1 MAWTFFLYI
10 LGVKT
15 KTQFKE
21 KMYRFLTYVP
31 DIDSA
36 LNDFWNVNEHKVK
49 FWYKDRQKDDDIIIS
64 ASPEFLLKPI
74 CERLG
79 IKNLM
84 ASKVDK
90 HTGLYD
96 GENCWGEEKVKRLY
110 EKFPNAKCEEF
121 YSDSLSDTPLAELA
135 DKAMIIRENELI
147 EFANKCKYDSYS
159 KDKIV
164 KLTADIDVSGS
175 DFKGISYFAG
185 TFDGGSHIISGF
197 NVDYKGSDFGFFRY
211 IAESGFITNLNISG
225 SINVTGSQEN
235 IGGIAGVNKG
245 VINESS
251 FSGKV
256 NASTATG
263 AIAGYNHENA
273 KIVSCTSDAD
283 ILATNQT
290 GGIAGVNDGLISSC
304 TSKSRVNT
312 QELDTTLDIGGVD
325 VGTLNLTQNVIDRND
340 MGGIA
345 GESTGIISDCV
356 NYGKIGFAHTGYNV
370 GGIAGKQSGKV
381 ITCSNEGEIYGR
393 KDVGGIVGQAEPDIE
408 SEYLNDRVDDVQS
421 SIDII
426 NSTLNNMSSSMNNAS
441 SDVKSYTE
449 NIIDQYKELLDKL
462 QDKLNGNNDNDEK
475 IEDFVDDIS
484 KDIEN
489 STVADDIHGLADTV
503 DSEIRT
509 IADSIERISAQIKNI
524 GNTVTETMDVVT
536 SDDNYIEDISSA
548 DSAQNSDGVIA
559 KSVNRGAV
567 HGDINAGGIAGT
579 MNVEYDVDPEYD
591 LDITETTNVR
601 LRSTVSDV
609 VIYCINYGEVNSKKD
624 CAGGIVGLQE
634 LGLVYGSE
642 GYGTVKSETG
652 NYAGGIAGNSASAIT
667 DSYSLCNVESED
679 YTGGICG
686 KGYTMQNC
694 ISIPAIL
701 GDGEAKGSLAGII
714 ESDGEVSTNIFVN
727 DIYGGIDDIN
737 YSGKADSA
745 SYEAVMAMEN
755 IPDGFHR
762 VTLVFKADGN
772 VIDTKNIAYN
782 ANLGVSELP
791 SIPDKDGFYAQW
803 PENIVSK
810 PILQNTV
817 VEAEYHVWIES
828 VAGDIASQNDKPLFI
843 AEGKFYDDNKI
854 TLSKCDTDNLSGD
867 IEYSYAWKMRGTDV
881 KDKGTKTCHFYI
893 KNTLGSS
900 EVWYRDNADS
910 GWVKADAKEH
920 GSYMTAEIPYE
931 ADFAVIHKESSNM
944 IYYICGGAA
953 ACIIVLAV
961 IIIKK
966 RKKRNK

>member
-1 MAWTFFLYI
+1 MTMKKYLKKRIIPAGLSLI
-10 LGVKT
+10 LIIMTVISI
-15 KTQFKE
+15 
-21 KMYRFLTYVP
+21 MPINV
-31 DIDSA
+31 SA
-36 LNDFWNVNEHKVK
+36 E
-49 FWYKDRQKDDDIIIS
+49 
-64 ASPEFLLKPI
+64 
-74 CERLG
+74 
-79 IKNLM
+79 
-84 ASKVDK
+84 
-90 HTGLYD
+90 
-96 GENCWGEEKVKRLY
+96 
-110 EKFPNAKCEEF
+110 
-121 YSDSLSDTPLAELA
+121 DSLNVIEIS
-135 DKAMIIRENELI
+135 RVNELI

-370 GGIAGKQSGKV
+370 GGIAGKQRGKV

-489 STVADDIHGLADTV
+489 STVADDIHGVADTV

-536 SDDNYIEDISSA
+536 SDDDYIEDISSA

-791 SIPDKDGFYAQW
+791 SIPDKDGYYAQW

-817 VEAEYHVWIES
+817 VEAEYHVWVES

-893 KNTLGSS
+893 KNTSGSS

-920 GSYMTAEIPYE
+920 GSYMTSEIPYE

>member
-1 MAWTFFLYI
+1 MTMKKYLKKRIIPAGLSLI
-10 LGVKT
+10 LIIMTVISI
-15 KTQFKE
+15 
-21 KMYRFLTYVP
+21 MPINV
-31 DIDSA
+31 SA
-36 LNDFWNVNEHKVK
+36 E
-49 FWYKDRQKDDDIIIS
+49 
-64 ASPEFLLKPI
+64 
-74 CERLG
+74 
-79 IKNLM
+79 
-84 ASKVDK
+84 
-90 HTGLYD
+90 
-96 GENCWGEEKVKRLY
+96 
-110 EKFPNAKCEEF
+110 
-121 YSDSLSDTPLAELA
+121 DSLNVIEIS
-135 DKAMIIRENELI
+135 RVNELI

-489 STVADDIHGLADTV
+489 STVADDIHGVADTV

-536 SDDNYIEDISSA
+536 SDDDYIEDISSA

-893 KNTLGSS
+893 KNPSGSS

>member
-1 MAWTFFLYI
+1 MTMKKYLKKRIIPAGLSLI
-10 LGVKT
+10 LIIMTVISI
-15 KTQFKE
+15 
-21 KMYRFLTYVP
+21 MPINV
-31 DIDSA
+31 SA
-36 LNDFWNVNEHKVK
+36 E
-49 FWYKDRQKDDDIIIS
+49 
-64 ASPEFLLKPI
+64 
-74 CERLG
+74 
-79 IKNLM
+79 
-84 ASKVDK
+84 
-90 HTGLYD
+90 
-96 GENCWGEEKVKRLY
+96 
-110 EKFPNAKCEEF
+110 
-121 YSDSLSDTPLAELA
+121 DSLNVIEIS
-135 DKAMIIRENELI
+135 RVNELI

-304 TSKSRVNT
+304 TSNSRVNT

-489 STVADDIHGLADTV
+489 STVADDIHGVADTV

-536 SDDNYIEDISSA
+536 SDDDYIEDISSA

-791 SIPDKDGFYAQW
+791 SIPDKDGYYAQW

-867 IEYSYAWKMRGTDV
+867 IEFSYAWKMRGTDV

-893 KNTLGSS
+893 KNTSGSS

>member
-1 MAWTFFLYI
+1 MTMKKYLKKRIIPAGLSLI
-10 LGVKT
+10 LIIMTVISI
-15 KTQFKE
+15 
-21 KMYRFLTYVP
+21 MPINV
-31 DIDSA
+31 SA
-36 LNDFWNVNEHKVK
+36 E
-49 FWYKDRQKDDDIIIS
+49 
-64 ASPEFLLKPI
+64 
-74 CERLG
+74 
-79 IKNLM
+79 
-84 ASKVDK
+84 
-90 HTGLYD
+90 
-96 GENCWGEEKVKRLY
+96 
-110 EKFPNAKCEEF
+110 
-121 YSDSLSDTPLAELA
+121 DSLNVIEIS
-135 DKAMIIRENELI
+135 RVNELI

-283 ILATNQT
+283 TLATNQT

-893 KNTLGSS
+893 KNTSGSS

-931 ADFAVIHKESSNM
+931 ADFAVIHKESSNI

>member
-1 MAWTFFLYI
+1 MTMKKYLKKRIIPAGLSLI
-10 LGVKT
+10 LIIMTVISI
-15 KTQFKE
+15 
-21 KMYRFLTYVP
+21 MPINV
-31 DIDSA
+31 SA
-36 LNDFWNVNEHKVK
+36 E
-49 FWYKDRQKDDDIIIS
+49 
-64 ASPEFLLKPI
+64 
-74 CERLG
+74 
-79 IKNLM
+79 
-84 ASKVDK
+84 
-90 HTGLYD
+90 
-96 GENCWGEEKVKRLY
+96 
-110 EKFPNAKCEEF
+110 
-121 YSDSLSDTPLAELA
+121 DSLNVIEIS
-135 DKAMIIRENELI
+135 RVNELI

-489 STVADDIHGLADTV
+489 STVADDIHGVADTV

-536 SDDNYIEDISSA
+536 SDDDYIEDISSA

-791 SIPDKDGFYAQW
+791 SIPDKDGYYAQW

-843 AEGKFYDDNKI
+843 AEGKFYVDNKI

-893 KNTLGSS
+893 KNTSGSS

>member
-1 MAWTFFLYI
+1 MTMKKYLKKRIIPAGLSLI
-10 LGVKT
+10 LIIMTVISI
-15 KTQFKE
+15 
-21 KMYRFLTYVP
+21 MPINV
-31 DIDSA
+31 SA
-36 LNDFWNVNEHKVK
+36 E
-49 FWYKDRQKDDDIIIS
+49 
-64 ASPEFLLKPI
+64 
-74 CERLG
+74 
-79 IKNLM
+79 
-84 ASKVDK
+84 
-90 HTGLYD
+90 
-96 GENCWGEEKVKRLY
+96 
-110 EKFPNAKCEEF
+110 
-121 YSDSLSDTPLAELA
+121 DSLNVIEIS
-135 DKAMIIRENELI
+135 RVNELI

-449 NIIDQYKELLDKL
+449 NIIDQYKELLNKL

-489 STVADDIHGLADTV
+489 STVADDIHGVADTV

-536 SDDNYIEDISSA
+536 SDDDYIEDISSA

-791 SIPDKDGFYAQW
+791 SIPDKDGYYAQW

-893 KNTLGSS
+893 KNTSGSS

>member
-1 MAWTFFLYI
+1 MTMKKYLKKRIIPAGLSLI
-10 LGVKT
+10 LIIMTVISI
-15 KTQFKE
+15 
-21 KMYRFLTYVP
+21 MPINV
-31 DIDSA
+31 SA
-36 LNDFWNVNEHKVK
+36 E
-49 FWYKDRQKDDDIIIS
+49 
-64 ASPEFLLKPI
+64 
-74 CERLG
+74 
-79 IKNLM
+79 
-84 ASKVDK
+84 
-90 HTGLYD
+90 
-96 GENCWGEEKVKRLY
+96 
-110 EKFPNAKCEEF
+110 
-121 YSDSLSDTPLAELA
+121 DSLNVIEIS
-135 DKAMIIRENELI
+135 RVNELI

-381 ITCSNEGEIYGR
+381 ITCSNGGEIYGR

-489 STVADDIHGLADTV
+489 STVADDIHGVADTV

-536 SDDNYIEDISSA
+536 SDDDYIEDISSA

-791 SIPDKDGFYAQW
+791 SIPDKDGYYAQW

-893 KNTLGSS
+893 KNTSGSS

>member
-1 MAWTFFLYI
+1 MTMKKYLKKRIIPAGLSLI
-10 LGVKT
+10 LIIMTVISI
-15 KTQFKE
+15 
-21 KMYRFLTYVP
+21 MPINV
-31 DIDSA
+31 SA
-36 LNDFWNVNEHKVK
+36 E
-49 FWYKDRQKDDDIIIS
+49 
-64 ASPEFLLKPI
+64 
-74 CERLG
+74 
-79 IKNLM
+79 
-84 ASKVDK
+84 
-90 HTGLYD
+90 
-96 GENCWGEEKVKRLY
+96 
-110 EKFPNAKCEEF
+110 
-121 YSDSLSDTPLAELA
+121 DSLNVIEIS
-135 DKAMIIRENELI
+135 RVNELI

-426 NSTLNNMSSSMNNAS
+426 NSILNNMSSSMNNAS

-489 STVADDIHGLADTV
+489 STVADDIHGVADTV

-536 SDDNYIEDISSA
+536 SDDDYIEDISSA

-791 SIPDKDGFYAQW
+791 SIPDKDGYYAQW

-893 KNTLGSS
+893 KNTSGSS

>member
-1 MAWTFFLYI
+1 MTMKKYLKKRIIPAGLSLI
-10 LGVKT
+10 LIIMTVISI
-15 KTQFKE
+15 
-21 KMYRFLTYVP
+21 MPINV
-31 DIDSA
+31 SA
-36 LNDFWNVNEHKVK
+36 E
-49 FWYKDRQKDDDIIIS
+49 
-64 ASPEFLLKPI
+64 
-74 CERLG
+74 
-79 IKNLM
+79 
-84 ASKVDK
+84 
-90 HTGLYD
+90 
-96 GENCWGEEKVKRLY
+96 
-110 EKFPNAKCEEF
+110 
-121 YSDSLSDTPLAELA
+121 DSLNVIEIS
-135 DKAMIIRENELI
+135 RVNELI

-175 DFKGISYFAG
+175 YFKGISYFAG

-489 STVADDIHGLADTV
+489 STVADDIHGVADTV

-536 SDDNYIEDISSA
+536 SDDDYIEDISSA

-694 ISIPAIL
+694 ISIPTIL

-791 SIPDKDGFYAQW
+791 SIPDKDGYYAQW

>member
-1 MAWTFFLYI
+1 MTMKKYLKKRIIPAGLSLI
-10 LGVKT
+10 LIIMTVISI
-15 KTQFKE
+15 
-21 KMYRFLTYVP
+21 MPINV
-31 DIDSA
+31 SA
-36 LNDFWNVNEHKVK
+36 E
-49 FWYKDRQKDDDIIIS
+49 
-64 ASPEFLLKPI
+64 
-74 CERLG
+74 
-79 IKNLM
+79 
-84 ASKVDK
+84 
-90 HTGLYD
+90 
-96 GENCWGEEKVKRLY
+96 
-110 EKFPNAKCEEF
+110 
-121 YSDSLSDTPLAELA
+121 DSLNVIEIS
-135 DKAMIIRENELI
+135 RVNELI

-225 SINVTGSQEN
+225 SINVTGSQKN

-290 GGIAGVNDGLISSC
+290 GGIAGVNDGLISGC

-462 QDKLNGNNDNDEK
+462 QDELNGNNDNDEK

-489 STVADDIHGLADTV
+489 STVADDIHGVADTV

-536 SDDNYIEDISSA
+536 SDDDYIEDISSA

-791 SIPDKDGFYAQW
+791 SIPDKDGYYAQW

-881 KDKGTKTCHFYI
+881 KDKGKKTCHFYI
-893 KNTLGSS
+893 KNTSGSS

-966 RKKRNK
+966 RKKRNN

>member
-1 MAWTFFLYI
+1 MTMKKYLKKRIIPAGLSLI
-10 LGVKT
+10 LIIMTVISI
-15 KTQFKE
+15 
-21 KMYRFLTYVP
+21 MPINV
-31 DIDSA
+31 SA
-36 LNDFWNVNEHKVK
+36 E
-49 FWYKDRQKDDDIIIS
+49 
-64 ASPEFLLKPI
+64 
-74 CERLG
+74 
-79 IKNLM
+79 
-84 ASKVDK
+84 
-90 HTGLYD
+90 
-96 GENCWGEEKVKRLY
+96 
-110 EKFPNAKCEEF
+110 
-121 YSDSLSDTPLAELA
+121 DSLNVIEIS
-135 DKAMIIRENELI
+135 RVNELI

-185 TFDGGSHIISGF
+185 IFDGGSHIISGF

>member
-1 MAWTFFLYI
+1 MTMKKYLKKRIIPAGLSLI
-10 LGVKT
+10 LIIMTVISI
-15 KTQFKE
+15 
-21 KMYRFLTYVP
+21 MPINV
-31 DIDSA
+31 SA
-36 LNDFWNVNEHKVK
+36 E
-49 FWYKDRQKDDDIIIS
+49 
-64 ASPEFLLKPI
+64 
-74 CERLG
+74 
-79 IKNLM
+79 
-84 ASKVDK
+84 
-90 HTGLYD
+90 
-96 GENCWGEEKVKRLY
+96 
-110 EKFPNAKCEEF
+110 
-121 YSDSLSDTPLAELA
+121 DSLNVIEIS
-135 DKAMIIRENELI
+135 RVNELI

-536 SDDNYIEDISSA
+536 SDYNYIEDISSA

-791 SIPDKDGFYAQW
+791 SIPDKDGYYAQW

-893 KNTLGSS
+893 KNTSGSS

>member
-1 MAWTFFLYI
+1 MTMKKYLKKRIIPAGLSLI
-10 LGVKT
+10 LIIMTVISI
-15 KTQFKE
+15 
-21 KMYRFLTYVP
+21 MPINV
-31 DIDSA
+31 SA
-36 LNDFWNVNEHKVK
+36 E
-49 FWYKDRQKDDDIIIS
+49 
-64 ASPEFLLKPI
+64 
-74 CERLG
+74 
-79 IKNLM
+79 
-84 ASKVDK
+84 
-90 HTGLYD
+90 
-96 GENCWGEEKVKRLY
+96 
-110 EKFPNAKCEEF
+110 
-121 YSDSLSDTPLAELA
+121 DSLNVIEIS
-135 DKAMIIRENELI
+135 RVNELI

-225 SINVTGSQEN
+225 SINVTGSQKN

-489 STVADDIHGLADTV
+489 STVADDIHGVADTV

-536 SDDNYIEDISSA
+536 SDDDYIEDISSA

-791 SIPDKDGFYAQW
+791 SIPDKDGYYVQW

-893 KNTLGSS
+893 KNTSGSS

>member
-1 MAWTFFLYI
+1 MTMKKYLKKRIIPAGLSLI
-10 LGVKT
+10 LIIMTVISI
-15 KTQFKE
+15 
-21 KMYRFLTYVP
+21 MPINV
-31 DIDSA
+31 SA
-36 LNDFWNVNEHKVK
+36 E
-49 FWYKDRQKDDDIIIS
+49 
-64 ASPEFLLKPI
+64 
-74 CERLG
+74 
-79 IKNLM
+79 
-84 ASKVDK
+84 
-90 HTGLYD
+90 
-96 GENCWGEEKVKRLY
+96 
-110 EKFPNAKCEEF
+110 
-121 YSDSLSDTPLAELA
+121 DSLNVIEIS
-135 DKAMIIRENELI
+135 RVNELI

-225 SINVTGSQEN
+225 SINVTGSQKN

-489 STVADDIHGLADTV
+489 STVADDIHGVADTV

-536 SDDNYIEDISSA
+536 SDDDYIEDISSA

-791 SIPDKDGFYAQW
+791 SIPDKDGYYAQW

-817 VEAEYHVWIES
+817 VEAEYHVWMENS
-828 VAGDIASQNDKPLFI
+828 
-843 AEGKFYDDNKI
+843 
-854 TLSKCDTDNLSGD
+854 
-867 IEYSYAWKMRGTDV
+867 M
-881 KDKGTKTCHFYI
+881 
-893 KNTLGSS
+893 
-900 EVWYRDNADS
+900 
-910 GWVKADAKEH
+910 
-920 GSYMTAEIPYE
+920 M
-931 ADFAVIHKESSNM
+931 
-944 IYYICGGAA
+944 
-953 ACIIVLAV
+953 
-961 IIIKK
+961 IIKLHYQ
-966 RKKRNK
+966 NVILIICQGI

>member
-1 MAWTFFLYI
+1 MTMKKYLKKRIIPAGLSLI
-10 LGVKT
+10 LIIMTVISI
-15 KTQFKE
+15 
-21 KMYRFLTYVP
+21 MPINV
-31 DIDSA
+31 SA
-36 LNDFWNVNEHKVK
+36 E
-49 FWYKDRQKDDDIIIS
+49 
-64 ASPEFLLKPI
+64 
-74 CERLG
+74 
-79 IKNLM
+79 
-84 ASKVDK
+84 
-90 HTGLYD
+90 
-96 GENCWGEEKVKRLY
+96 
-110 EKFPNAKCEEF
+110 
-121 YSDSLSDTPLAELA
+121 DSLNVIEIS
-135 DKAMIIRENELI
+135 RVNELI

-489 STVADDIHGLADTV
+489 STVADDIHGVADTV

-536 SDDNYIEDISSA
+536 SDDDYIEDISSA

-579 MNVEYDVDPEYD
+579 MNIEYDVDPEYD

-791 SIPDKDGFYAQW
+791 SIPDKDGYYAQW

-854 TLSKCDTDNLSGD
+854 TLSKCDTDSLSGD

-893 KNTLGSS
+893 KNTSGSS

>member
-1 MAWTFFLYI
+1 MTMKKYLKKRIIPAGLSLI
-10 LGVKT
+10 LIIMTVISI
-15 KTQFKE
+15 
-21 KMYRFLTYVP
+21 MPINV
-31 DIDSA
+31 SA
-36 LNDFWNVNEHKVK
+36 E
-49 FWYKDRQKDDDIIIS
+49 
-64 ASPEFLLKPI
+64 
-74 CERLG
+74 
-79 IKNLM
+79 
-84 ASKVDK
+84 
-90 HTGLYD
+90 
-96 GENCWGEEKVKRLY
+96 
-110 EKFPNAKCEEF
+110 
-121 YSDSLSDTPLAELA
+121 DSLNVIEIS
-135 DKAMIIRENELI
+135 RVNELI

-475 IEDFVDDIS
+475 IEDFVDGIS

-489 STVADDIHGLADTV
+489 STVADDIHGVADTV

-536 SDDNYIEDISSA
+536 SDDDYIEDISSA

-791 SIPDKDGFYAQW
+791 SIPDKDGYYAQW

-828 VAGDIASQNDKPLFI
+828 VASDIASQNDKPLFI

-893 KNTLGSS
+893 KNTSGSS

>member
-1 MAWTFFLYI
+1 MTMKKYLKKRIIPAGLSLI
-10 LGVKT
+10 LIIMTVISI
-15 KTQFKE
+15 
-21 KMYRFLTYVP
+21 MPINV
-31 DIDSA
+31 SA
-36 LNDFWNVNEHKVK
+36 E
-49 FWYKDRQKDDDIIIS
+49 
-64 ASPEFLLKPI
+64 
-74 CERLG
+74 
-79 IKNLM
+79 
-84 ASKVDK
+84 
-90 HTGLYD
+90 
-96 GENCWGEEKVKRLY
+96 
-110 EKFPNAKCEEF
+110 
-121 YSDSLSDTPLAELA
+121 DSLNVIEIS
-135 DKAMIIRENELI
+135 RVNELI

-449 NIIDQYKELLDKL
+449 NIIDQYNELLDKL

-536 SDDNYIEDISSA
+536 SDDDYIEDISSA

-791 SIPDKDGFYAQW
+791 SIPDKDGYYAQW

-893 KNTLGSS
+893 KNTSGSS

>member
-1 MAWTFFLYI
+1 MTMKKYLKKRIIPAGLSLI
-10 LGVKT
+10 LIIMTVISI
-15 KTQFKE
+15 
-21 KMYRFLTYVP
+21 MPINV
-31 DIDSA
+31 SA
-36 LNDFWNVNEHKVK
+36 E
-49 FWYKDRQKDDDIIIS
+49 
-64 ASPEFLLKPI
+64 
-74 CERLG
+74 
-79 IKNLM
+79 
-84 ASKVDK
+84 
-90 HTGLYD
+90 
-96 GENCWGEEKVKRLY
+96 
-110 EKFPNAKCEEF
+110 
-121 YSDSLSDTPLAELA
+121 DSLNVIEIS
-135 DKAMIIRENELI
+135 RVNELI

-225 SINVTGSQEN
+225 SINVTGSQKN

-489 STVADDIHGLADTV
+489 STVADDIHGVADTV

-536 SDDNYIEDISSA
+536 SDDDYIEDISSA

-694 ISIPAIL
+694 ISIPTIL

-791 SIPDKDGFYAQW
+791 SIPDKDGYYAQW

-893 KNTLGSS
+893 KNTSGSS

>member
-1 MAWTFFLYI
+1 MTMKKYLKKRIIPAGLSLI
-10 LGVKT
+10 LIIMTVISI
-15 KTQFKE
+15 
-21 KMYRFLTYVP
+21 MPINV
-31 DIDSA
+31 SA
-36 LNDFWNVNEHKVK
+36 E
-49 FWYKDRQKDDDIIIS
+49 
-64 ASPEFLLKPI
+64 
-74 CERLG
+74 
-79 IKNLM
+79 
-84 ASKVDK
+84 
-90 HTGLYD
+90 
-96 GENCWGEEKVKRLY
+96 
-110 EKFPNAKCEEF
+110 
-121 YSDSLSDTPLAELA
+121 DSLNVIEIS
-135 DKAMIIRENELI
+135 RVNELI

-489 STVADDIHGLADTV
+489 STVADDIHGVADTV

-536 SDDNYIEDISSA
+536 SDDDYIEDISSA

-762 VTLVFKADGN
+762 VTLVFKVDGN

-791 SIPDKDGFYAQW
+791 SIPDKDGYYAQW

-893 KNTLGSS
+893 KNTSGSS

>member
-1 MAWTFFLYI
+1 MTMKKYLKKRIIPAGLSLI
-10 LGVKT
+10 LIIMTVISI
-15 KTQFKE
+15 
-21 KMYRFLTYVP
+21 MPINV
-31 DIDSA
+31 SA
-36 LNDFWNVNEHKVK
+36 E
-49 FWYKDRQKDDDIIIS
+49 
-64 ASPEFLLKPI
+64 
-74 CERLG
+74 
-79 IKNLM
+79 
-84 ASKVDK
+84 
-90 HTGLYD
+90 
-96 GENCWGEEKVKRLY
+96 
-110 EKFPNAKCEEF
+110 
-121 YSDSLSDTPLAELA
+121 DSLNVIEIS
-135 DKAMIIRENELI
+135 RVNELI

-197 NVDYKGSDFGFFRY
+197 TVDYKGSDFGFFRY

-579 MNVEYDVDPEYD
+579 INVECDVDPEYD

-679 YTGGICG
+679 YTGGMCG

-893 KNTLGSS
+893 KNTSGSS

-931 ADFAVIHKESSNM
+931 ADFAVIHKESSNI

>member
-1 MAWTFFLYI
+1 MTMKKYLKKRIIPAGLSLI
-10 LGVKT
+10 LIIMTVISI
-15 KTQFKE
+15 
-21 KMYRFLTYVP
+21 MPINV
-31 DIDSA
+31 SA
-36 LNDFWNVNEHKVK
+36 E
-49 FWYKDRQKDDDIIIS
+49 
-64 ASPEFLLKPI
+64 
-74 CERLG
+74 
-79 IKNLM
+79 
-84 ASKVDK
+84 
-90 HTGLYD
+90 
-96 GENCWGEEKVKRLY
+96 
-110 EKFPNAKCEEF
+110 
-121 YSDSLSDTPLAELA
+121 DSLNVIEIS
-135 DKAMIIRENELI
+135 RVNELI

-159 KDKIV
+159 KDKVV

-312 QELDTTLDIGGVD
+312 QELDTTLDICGVD

-489 STVADDIHGLADTV
+489 STVADDIHGVADTV

-536 SDDNYIEDISSA
+536 SDDDYIEDISSA

-791 SIPDKDGFYAQW
+791 SIPDKDGYYAQW

-893 KNTLGSS
+893 KNTSGSS

>member
-1 MAWTFFLYI
+1 MTMKKYLKKRIIPAGLSLI
-10 LGVKT
+10 LIIMTVISI
-15 KTQFKE
+15 
-21 KMYRFLTYVP
+21 MPINV
-31 DIDSA
+31 SA
-36 LNDFWNVNEHKVK
+36 E
-49 FWYKDRQKDDDIIIS
+49 
-64 ASPEFLLKPI
+64 
-74 CERLG
+74 
-79 IKNLM
+79 
-84 ASKVDK
+84 
-90 HTGLYD
+90 
-96 GENCWGEEKVKRLY
+96 
-110 EKFPNAKCEEF
+110 
-121 YSDSLSDTPLAELA
+121 DSLNVIEIS
-135 DKAMIIRENELI
+135 RVNELI

-225 SINVTGSQEN
+225 SINVTGSQKN

-304 TSKSRVNT
+304 TSNSRVNT

-489 STVADDIHGLADTV
+489 STVADDIHGVADTV

-536 SDDNYIEDISSA
+536 SDDDYIEDISSA

-791 SIPDKDGFYAQW
+791 AIPDKDGYYAQW

-893 KNTLGSS
+893 KNTSGSS

>member
-1 MAWTFFLYI
+1 MTMKKYLKKRIIPAGLSLI
-10 LGVKT
+10 LIIMTVISI
-15 KTQFKE
+15 
-21 KMYRFLTYVP
+21 MPINV
-31 DIDSA
+31 SA
-36 LNDFWNVNEHKVK
+36 E
-49 FWYKDRQKDDDIIIS
+49 
-64 ASPEFLLKPI
+64 
-74 CERLG
+74 
-79 IKNLM
+79 
-84 ASKVDK
+84 
-90 HTGLYD
+90 
-96 GENCWGEEKVKRLY
+96 
-110 EKFPNAKCEEF
+110 
-121 YSDSLSDTPLAELA
+121 DSLNVIEIS
-135 DKAMIIRENELI
+135 RVNELI

-273 KIVSCTSDAD
+273 KIVSCTSEAD

-489 STVADDIHGLADTV
+489 STVADDIHGVADTV

-509 IADSIERISAQIKNI
+509 IADSIERISVQIKNI

-536 SDDNYIEDISSA
+536 SDDDYIEDISSA

-791 SIPDKDGFYAQW
+791 SIPDKDGYYAQW

>member
-1 MAWTFFLYI
+1 M
-10 LGVKT
+10 
-15 KTQFKE
+15 
-21 KMYRFLTYVP
+21 
-31 DIDSA
+31 
-36 LNDFWNVNEHKVK
+36 
-49 FWYKDRQKDDDIIIS
+49 
-64 ASPEFLLKPI
+64 
-74 CERLG
+74 
-79 IKNLM
+79 
-84 ASKVDK
+84 
-90 HTGLYD
+90 
-96 GENCWGEEKVKRLY
+96 
-110 EKFPNAKCEEF
+110 
-121 YSDSLSDTPLAELA
+121 TPA
-135 DKAMIIRENELI
+135 
-147 EFANKCKYDSYS
+147 
-159 KDKIV
+159 
-164 KLTADIDVSGS
+164 
-175 DFKGISYFAG
+175 
-185 TFDGGSHIISGF
+185 DGGSHIISGF

-489 STVADDIHGLADTV
+489 STVADDIHGVADTV

-536 SDDNYIEDISSA
+536 SDDDYIEDISSA

-762 VTLVFKADGN
+762 VTLVFKVDGN

-791 SIPDKDGFYAQW
+791 SIPDKDGYYAQW

-893 KNTLGSS
+893 KNTSGSS

>member
-1 MAWTFFLYI
+1 MTMKKYLKKRIIPAGLSLI
-10 LGVKT
+10 LIIMTVISI
-15 KTQFKE
+15 
-21 KMYRFLTYVP
+21 MPINV
-31 DIDSA
+31 SA
-36 LNDFWNVNEHKVK
+36 E
-49 FWYKDRQKDDDIIIS
+49 
-64 ASPEFLLKPI
+64 
-74 CERLG
+74 
-79 IKNLM
+79 
-84 ASKVDK
+84 
-90 HTGLYD
+90 
-96 GENCWGEEKVKRLY
+96 
-110 EKFPNAKCEEF
+110 
-121 YSDSLSDTPLAELA
+121 DSLNVIEIS
-135 DKAMIIRENELI
+135 RVNELI

-225 SINVTGSQEN
+225 SINVTGSQKN

-489 STVADDIHGLADTV
+489 STVADDIHGVADTV

-536 SDDNYIEDISSA
+536 SDDDYIEDISSA
-548 DSAQNSDGVIA
+548 DSAQNSYGVIA

-791 SIPDKDGFYAQW
+791 SIPDKDGYYAQW

-893 KNTLGSS
+893 KNTSGSS

>member
-1 MAWTFFLYI
+1 MTMKKYL
-10 LGVKT
+10 K
-15 KTQFKE
+15 K
-21 KMYRFLTYVP
+21 R
-31 DIDSA
+31 
-36 LNDFWNVNEHKVK
+36 
-49 FWYKDRQKDDDIIIS
+49 II
-64 ASPEFLLKPI
+64 P
-74 CERLG
+74 
-79 IKNLM
+79 
-84 ASKVDK
+84 
-90 HTGLYD
+90 TGLSLILIIMTVISIMPINVSA
-96 GENCWGEEKVKRLY
+96 E
-110 EKFPNAKCEEF
+110 
-121 YSDSLSDTPLAELA
+121 DSLNVIEIS
-135 DKAMIIRENELI
+135 RVNELI

-536 SDDNYIEDISSA
+536 SDDDYIEDISSA

-791 SIPDKDGFYAQW
+791 SIPDKDGYYAQW

-854 TLSKCDTDNLSGD
+854 TLSKCDTDNLSGG

-893 KNTLGSS
+893 KNTSGSS

-966 RKKRNK
+966 SKKRNK

>member
-1 MAWTFFLYI
+1 MKKYLKKRIIPAGLSLI
-10 LGVKT
+10 LIIMTVISI
-15 KTQFKE
+15 
-21 KMYRFLTYVP
+21 MPINV
-31 DIDSA
+31 SA
-36 LNDFWNVNEHKVK
+36 E
-49 FWYKDRQKDDDIIIS
+49 
-64 ASPEFLLKPI
+64 
-74 CERLG
+74 
-79 IKNLM
+79 
-84 ASKVDK
+84 
-90 HTGLYD
+90 
-96 GENCWGEEKVKRLY
+96 
-110 EKFPNAKCEEF
+110 
-121 YSDSLSDTPLAELA
+121 DSLNVIEIS
-135 DKAMIIRENELI
+135 RVNELI

-489 STVADDIHGLADTV
+489 STVADDIHGVADTV

-536 SDDNYIEDISSA
+536 SDDDYIEDISSA

>member
-1 MAWTFFLYI
+1 MTMKKYLKKRIIPAGLSLI
-10 LGVKT
+10 LIIMTVISI
-15 KTQFKE
+15 
-21 KMYRFLTYVP
+21 MPINV
-31 DIDSA
+31 SA
-36 LNDFWNVNEHKVK
+36 E
-49 FWYKDRQKDDDIIIS
+49 
-64 ASPEFLLKPI
+64 
-74 CERLG
+74 
-79 IKNLM
+79 
-84 ASKVDK
+84 
-90 HTGLYD
+90 
-96 GENCWGEEKVKRLY
+96 
-110 EKFPNAKCEEF
+110 
-121 YSDSLSDTPLAELA
+121 DSLNVIEIS
-135 DKAMIIRENELI
+135 RVNELI

-449 NIIDQYKELLDKL
+449 NIIDQYNELLDKL

-536 SDDNYIEDISSA
+536 SDDDYIEDISSA

-567 HGDINAGGIAGT
+567 HGDINVGGIAGT

-791 SIPDKDGFYAQW
+791 SIPDKDGYYAQW

-843 AEGKFYDDNKI
+843 VEGKFYDDNKI

-893 KNTLGSS
+893 KNTSGSS

>member
-1 MAWTFFLYI
+1 MPI
-10 LGVKT
+10 NV
-15 KTQFKE
+15 
-21 KMYRFLTYVP
+21 
-31 DIDSA
+31 SA
-36 LNDFWNVNEHKVK
+36 E
-49 FWYKDRQKDDDIIIS
+49 
-64 ASPEFLLKPI
+64 
-74 CERLG
+74 
-79 IKNLM
+79 
-84 ASKVDK
+84 
-90 HTGLYD
+90 
-96 GENCWGEEKVKRLY
+96 
-110 EKFPNAKCEEF
+110 
-121 YSDSLSDTPLAELA
+121 DSLNVIEIS
-135 DKAMIIRENELI
+135 RVNELI

-225 SINVTGSQEN
+225 SINVTGSQKN

-489 STVADDIHGLADTV
+489 STVADDIHGVADTV

-536 SDDNYIEDISSA
+536 SDDDYIEDISSA

-791 SIPDKDGFYAQW
+791 SIPDKDGYYAQW

-893 KNTLGSS
+893 KNTSGSS

>member
-1 MAWTFFLYI
+1 MTMKKYLKKRIIPAGLSLI
-10 LGVKT
+10 LIIMTVISI
-15 KTQFKE
+15 
-21 KMYRFLTYVP
+21 MPINV
-31 DIDSA
+31 SA
-36 LNDFWNVNEHKVK
+36 E
-49 FWYKDRQKDDDIIIS
+49 
-64 ASPEFLLKPI
+64 
-74 CERLG
+74 
-79 IKNLM
+79 
-84 ASKVDK
+84 
-90 HTGLYD
+90 
-96 GENCWGEEKVKRLY
+96 
-110 EKFPNAKCEEF
+110 
-121 YSDSLSDTPLAELA
+121 DSLNVIEIS
-135 DKAMIIRENELI
+135 RVNELI

-225 SINVTGSQEN
+225 SINVTGSQKN

-489 STVADDIHGLADTV
+489 STVADDIHGVADTV

-524 GNTVTETMDVVT
+524 GNTVTEIMDVVT
-536 SDDNYIEDISSA
+536 SDDDYIEDISSA

-893 KNTLGSS
+893 KNTSGSS

>member
-1 MAWTFFLYI
+1 MTMKKYLKKRIIPAGLSLI
-10 LGVKT
+10 LIIMTVISI
-15 KTQFKE
+15 
-21 KMYRFLTYVP
+21 MPINV
-31 DIDSA
+31 SA
-36 LNDFWNVNEHKVK
+36 E
-49 FWYKDRQKDDDIIIS
+49 
-64 ASPEFLLKPI
+64 
-74 CERLG
+74 
-79 IKNLM
+79 
-84 ASKVDK
+84 
-90 HTGLYD
+90 
-96 GENCWGEEKVKRLY
+96 
-110 EKFPNAKCEEF
+110 
-121 YSDSLSDTPLAELA
+121 DSLNVIEIS
-135 DKAMIIRENELI
+135 RVNELI

-225 SINVTGSQEN
+225 SINVTGSQKN

-489 STVADDIHGLADTV
+489 STVADDIHGVADTV

-536 SDDNYIEDISSA
+536 SDDDYIEDISSA

-791 SIPDKDGFYAQW
+791 SIPDKDGYYAQW

-893 KNTLGSS
+893 KNTSGSS

-931 ADFAVIHKESSNM
+931 ADFAVIHKESSNI

-953 ACIIVLAV
+953 ACIVVLAV

>member
-1 MAWTFFLYI
+1 MTMKKYLKKRIIPAGLSLI
-10 LGVKT
+10 LIIMTVISI
-15 KTQFKE
+15 
-21 KMYRFLTYVP
+21 MPINV
-31 DIDSA
+31 SA
-36 LNDFWNVNEHKVK
+36 E
-49 FWYKDRQKDDDIIIS
+49 
-64 ASPEFLLKPI
+64 
-74 CERLG
+74 
-79 IKNLM
+79 
-84 ASKVDK
+84 
-90 HTGLYD
+90 
-96 GENCWGEEKVKRLY
+96 
-110 EKFPNAKCEEF
+110 
-121 YSDSLSDTPLAELA
+121 DSLNVIEIS
-135 DKAMIIRENELI
+135 RVNELI

-225 SINVTGSQEN
+225 SINVTGSQKN

-256 NASTATG
+256 NASTVTG

-791 SIPDKDGFYAQW
+791 SIPDKDGYYAQW

-893 KNTLGSS
+893 KNTSGSS

-931 ADFAVIHKESSNM
+931 ADFTVIHKESSNM

>member
-1 MAWTFFLYI
+1 MTMKKYLKKRIIPAGLSLI
-10 LGVKT
+10 LIIMTVISI
-15 KTQFKE
+15 
-21 KMYRFLTYVP
+21 MPINV
-31 DIDSA
+31 SA
-36 LNDFWNVNEHKVK
+36 E
-49 FWYKDRQKDDDIIIS
+49 
-64 ASPEFLLKPI
+64 
-74 CERLG
+74 
-79 IKNLM
+79 
-84 ASKVDK
+84 
-90 HTGLYD
+90 
-96 GENCWGEEKVKRLY
+96 
-110 EKFPNAKCEEF
+110 
-121 YSDSLSDTPLAELA
+121 DSLNVIEIS
-135 DKAMIIRENELI
+135 RVNELI

-624 CAGGIVGLQE
+624 CAGGIVGLQDLA
-634 LGLVYGSE
+634 LGYGGE
-642 GYGTVKSETG
+642 GYGTGKAETG

>member
-1 MAWTFFLYI
+1 MTMKKYLKKRIIPAGLSLI
-10 LGVKT
+10 LIIMTVISI
-15 KTQFKE
+15 
-21 KMYRFLTYVP
+21 MPINV
-31 DIDSA
+31 SA
-36 LNDFWNVNEHKVK
+36 E
-49 FWYKDRQKDDDIIIS
+49 
-64 ASPEFLLKPI
+64 
-74 CERLG
+74 
-79 IKNLM
+79 
-84 ASKVDK
+84 
-90 HTGLYD
+90 
-96 GENCWGEEKVKRLY
+96 
-110 EKFPNAKCEEF
+110 
-121 YSDSLSDTPLAELA
+121 DSLNVIEIS
-135 DKAMIIRENELI
+135 RVNELI

-225 SINVTGSQEN
+225 SINVTGSQKN

-304 TSKSRVNT
+304 ISKSRVNT

-489 STVADDIHGLADTV
+489 STVADDIHGVADTV

-536 SDDNYIEDISSA
+536 SDDDYIEDISSA

-791 SIPDKDGFYAQW
+791 SIPDKDGYYAQW

-893 KNTLGSS
+893 KNTSVSS

>member
-1 MAWTFFLYI
+1 MTMKKYLKKRIIPAGLSLI
-10 LGVKT
+10 LIIMTVISI
-15 KTQFKE
+15 
-21 KMYRFLTYVP
+21 MPINV
-31 DIDSA
+31 SA
-36 LNDFWNVNEHKVK
+36 E
-49 FWYKDRQKDDDIIIS
+49 
-64 ASPEFLLKPI
+64 
-74 CERLG
+74 
-79 IKNLM
+79 
-84 ASKVDK
+84 
-90 HTGLYD
+90 
-96 GENCWGEEKVKRLY
+96 
-110 EKFPNAKCEEF
+110 
-121 YSDSLSDTPLAELA
+121 DSLNVIEIS
-135 DKAMIIRENELI
+135 RVNELI

-225 SINVTGSQEN
+225 SINVTGSQKN

-489 STVADDIHGLADTV
+489 STVADDIHGVADTV

-536 SDDNYIEDISSA
+536 SDDDYIEDISSA

-791 SIPDKDGFYAQW
+791 SIPDKDGYYAQW

-881 KDKGTKTCHFYI
+881 KDKGKKTCHFYI
-893 KNTLGSS
+893 KNTSGSS

-966 RKKRNK
+966 RKKRNN

>member
-1 MAWTFFLYI
+1 MTMKKYLKKRIIPAGLSLI
-10 LGVKT
+10 LIIMTVISI
-15 KTQFKE
+15 
-21 KMYRFLTYVP
+21 MPINV
-31 DIDSA
+31 SA
-36 LNDFWNVNEHKVK
+36 E
-49 FWYKDRQKDDDIIIS
+49 
-64 ASPEFLLKPI
+64 
-74 CERLG
+74 
-79 IKNLM
+79 
-84 ASKVDK
+84 
-90 HTGLYD
+90 
-96 GENCWGEEKVKRLY
+96 
-110 EKFPNAKCEEF
+110 
-121 YSDSLSDTPLAELA
+121 DSLNVIEIS
-135 DKAMIIRENELI
+135 RVNELI

-304 TSKSRVNT
+304 TSNSRVNT

-489 STVADDIHGLADTV
+489 STVADDIHGVADTV

-536 SDDNYIEDISSA
+536 SDDDYIEDISSA

-893 KNTLGSS
+893 KNTSGSS

>member
-1 MAWTFFLYI
+1 MTMKKYLKKRIIPAGLSLI
-10 LGVKT
+10 LIIMTVISI
-15 KTQFKE
+15 
-21 KMYRFLTYVP
+21 MPINV
-31 DIDSA
+31 SA
-36 LNDFWNVNEHKVK
+36 E
-49 FWYKDRQKDDDIIIS
+49 
-64 ASPEFLLKPI
+64 
-74 CERLG
+74 
-79 IKNLM
+79 
-84 ASKVDK
+84 
-90 HTGLYD
+90 
-96 GENCWGEEKVKRLY
+96 
-110 EKFPNAKCEEF
+110 
-121 YSDSLSDTPLAELA
+121 DSLNVIEIS
-135 DKAMIIRENELI
+135 RVNELI

-225 SINVTGSQEN
+225 SINVTGSQKN

-290 GGIAGVNDGLISSC
+290 GGIAGVNDGLISIC

-489 STVADDIHGLADTV
+489 STVADDIHGVADTV

-536 SDDNYIEDISSA
+536 SDDDYIEDISSA

-714 ESDGEVSTNIFVN
+714 ESGGEVSTNIFVN

-791 SIPDKDGFYAQW
+791 SIPDKDGYYAQW

-893 KNTLGSS
+893 KNTSGSS

-966 RKKRNK
+966 RKKRNN

>member
-1 MAWTFFLYI
+1 MTMKKYLKKRIIPAGLSLI
-10 LGVKT
+10 LIIMTVISI
-15 KTQFKE
+15 
-21 KMYRFLTYVP
+21 MPINV
-31 DIDSA
+31 SA
-36 LNDFWNVNEHKVK
+36 E
-49 FWYKDRQKDDDIIIS
+49 
-64 ASPEFLLKPI
+64 
-74 CERLG
+74 
-79 IKNLM
+79 
-84 ASKVDK
+84 
-90 HTGLYD
+90 
-96 GENCWGEEKVKRLY
+96 
-110 EKFPNAKCEEF
+110 
-121 YSDSLSDTPLAELA
+121 DSLNVIEIS
-135 DKAMIIRENELI
+135 RVNELI

-489 STVADDIHGLADTV
+489 STVADDIHGVADTV

-536 SDDNYIEDISSA
+536 SDDDYIEDISSA

-803 PENIVSK
+803 PENMVSK

>member
-1 MAWTFFLYI
+1 MTMKKYLKKRIIPAGLSLI
-10 LGVKT
+10 LIIMTVISI
-15 KTQFKE
+15 
-21 KMYRFLTYVP
+21 MPINV
-31 DIDSA
+31 SA
-36 LNDFWNVNEHKVK
+36 E
-49 FWYKDRQKDDDIIIS
+49 
-64 ASPEFLLKPI
+64 
-74 CERLG
+74 
-79 IKNLM
+79 
-84 ASKVDK
+84 
-90 HTGLYD
+90 
-96 GENCWGEEKVKRLY
+96 
-110 EKFPNAKCEEF
+110 
-121 YSDSLSDTPLAELA
+121 DSLNVIEIS
-135 DKAMIIRENELI
+135 RVNELI

-489 STVADDIHGLADTV
+489 STVADDIHGVADTV

-536 SDDNYIEDISSA
+536 SDDDYIEDISSA

-567 HGDINAGGIAGT
+567 HGDINVGGIAGT

-694 ISIPAIL
+694 ISIPTIL

-791 SIPDKDGFYAQW
+791 SIPDKDGYYAQW

-893 KNTLGSS
+893 KNTSGSS

>member
-1 MAWTFFLYI
+1 MTMKKYLKKRIIPAGLSLI
-10 LGVKT
+10 LIIMTVISI
-15 KTQFKE
+15 
-21 KMYRFLTYVP
+21 MPINV
-31 DIDSA
+31 SA
-36 LNDFWNVNEHKVK
+36 E
-49 FWYKDRQKDDDIIIS
+49 
-64 ASPEFLLKPI
+64 
-74 CERLG
+74 
-79 IKNLM
+79 
-84 ASKVDK
+84 
-90 HTGLYD
+90 
-96 GENCWGEEKVKRLY
+96 
-110 EKFPNAKCEEF
+110 
-121 YSDSLSDTPLAELA
+121 DSLNVIEIS
-135 DKAMIIRENELI
+135 RVNELI

-225 SINVTGSQEN
+225 SINVTGSQKN

-441 SDVKSYTE
+441 SDVKSYIE
-449 NIIDQYKELLDKL
+449 NIIDQYKELLGKL

-489 STVADDIHGLADTV
+489 STVADDIHGVADTV

-536 SDDNYIEDISSA
+536 SDDDYIEDISSA

-791 SIPDKDGFYAQW
+791 SIPDKDGYYAQW

-828 VAGDIASQNDKPLFI
+828 IAGDIASQNDKPLFI

-893 KNTLGSS
+893 KNTSGSS